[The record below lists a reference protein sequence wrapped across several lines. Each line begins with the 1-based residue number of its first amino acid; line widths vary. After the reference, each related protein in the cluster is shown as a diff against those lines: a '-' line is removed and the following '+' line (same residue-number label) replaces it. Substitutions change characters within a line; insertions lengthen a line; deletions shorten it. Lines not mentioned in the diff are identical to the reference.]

1 MLQLK
6 EITKKYTAGDTTV
19 EALKGVDIAFRKS
32 EFVSI
37 LGPSG
42 CGKTTLLNI
51 VGGLDRYTSGDLVI
65 NDVSTKHFT
74 DKDWDSYRNHTIGF
88 VFQNYN
94 LIPHQSVLGNVELA
108 LTLSGVSKAERRKRA
123 EEALTRVGLGDQ
135 IRKKPNQLSGGQM
148 QRVAIARAL
157 VNNPDI
163 ILADEP
169 TGALDT
175 ETSVQVMDIL
185 QEIAA
190 DRLVIMVTHNPELAQ
205 KYSTRIIRLLDGAVI
220 DDSNPYEGEAGGAA
234 AAPMNAEEARTAG
247 KQKRAVS
254 RKTSMSFFT
263 ALSLSLKNLA
273 TKKAR
278 TILTSFA
285 GSIGIIGI
293 ALVLALA
300 NGFQTYIDKMQA
312 DTLSA
317 YPLIISE
324 KTVDFSALAAANKAP
339 SLEAYPDGETI
350 YINKIYDMMDNLRI
364 TNVLSDAYIEEA
376 IKTIDPA
383 LYNEITYVKNVS
395 LNVYKNMEVGGQTI
409 HQKIDTKNTWSQ
421 LMENE
426 AFLLTQYDI
435 LGVNGRLPQN
445 KNEIVVVVDKY
456 NQLTDIT
463 LMSLGLYNN
472 QEALET
478 LTFDDIIGLEYK
490 LILNDAL
497 YTFRE
502 NRWETNFVTDEIYNG
517 GETLTVVGILRPK
530 PETSMG
536 SISGS
541 IAYSAEL
548 TDFVLENSMASAIAR
563 WQTENPTIDAN
574 TGIPFTNGAMQTVEE
589 QYETKLKEFNA
600 YDRTTSIQIY
610 PVDFATKGEIKKH
623 LDDYNAKRTEAKD
636 KVYYTDV
643 MELMVSSINTVVNAI
658 KYVLVAF
665 TAISLVVSSIMIGII
680 TYISVL
686 ERTKE
691 IGVLRSI
698 GASKRDIGRVFN
710 AETLIIGFTAGLIG
724 VLVTAVLC
732 VPINLIIT
740 RLVEINRIAALH
752 PLHAL
757 VLVLISMAL
766 TWIAGLI
773 PSRIAAKKDPV
784 TALRSE

>member
-1 MLQLK
+1 
-6 EITKKYTAGDTTV
+6 
-19 EALKGVDIAFRKS
+19 
-32 EFVSI
+32 
-37 LGPSG
+37 
-42 CGKTTLLNI
+42 
-51 VGGLDRYTSGDLVI
+51 
-65 NDVSTKHFT
+65 
-74 DKDWDSYRNHTIGF
+74 
-88 VFQNYN
+88 
-94 LIPHQSVLGNVELA
+94 
-108 LTLSGVSKAERRKRA
+108 
-123 EEALTRVGLGDQ
+123 
-135 IRKKPNQLSGGQM
+135 
-148 QRVAIARAL
+148 
-157 VNNPDI
+157 
-163 ILADEP
+163 
-169 TGALDT
+169 
-175 ETSVQVMDIL
+175 
-185 QEIAA
+185 
-190 DRLVIMVTHNPELAQ
+190 
-205 KYSTRIIRLLDGAVI
+205 
-220 DDSNPYEGEAGGAA
+220 
-234 AAPMNAEEARTAG
+234 
-247 KQKRAVS
+247 
-254 RKTSMSFFT
+254 
-263 ALSLSLKNLA
+263 
-273 TKKAR
+273 
-278 TILTSFA
+278 
-285 GSIGIIGI
+285 
-293 ALVLALA
+293 
-300 NGFQTYIDKMQA
+300 
-312 DTLSA
+312 
-317 YPLIISE
+317 
-324 KTVDFSALAAANKAP
+324 
-339 SLEAYPDGETI
+339 
-350 YINKIYDMMDNLRI
+350 
-364 TNVLSDAYIEEA
+364 
-376 IKTIDPA
+376 
-383 LYNEITYVKNVS
+383 
-395 LNVYKNMEVGGQTI
+395 
-409 HQKIDTKNTWSQ
+409 
-421 LMENE
+421 MENE

-740 RLVEINRIAALH
+740 RLVEINRIAAHH